1 VSEEL
6 LLAID
11 AGTGSCRAVLFTAGG
26 EQLAAGQREY
36 AHAELPGVPGSRVF
50 DTAANWKLIGQC
62 VREALAAAHVDPA
75 AIKAV
80 SATSMREGM
89 VLYDARG
96 DEIWACPNVDG
107 RAGAEAAELVE
118 SGAAQEIYERA
129 GDWVSITA
137 PPRFLW
143 IARHQPEVFASIA
156 HVGMLG
162 DWILRRLSGA
172 FVTDPSLGSS
182 SAMFELARR
191 DWSDRILEICGLDR
205 SVFPAVVDPGTV
217 VGEVTA
223 HAAADTGL
231 RAGTPVVAAGA
242 DTQLALLGLG
252 ITEPGRFT
260 IVGGTFWQQT
270 VVLDEPL
277 VDPQGRLRTLC
288 HTARDRW
295 MIEGIGFLCGLVM
308 RWFRDGFCELET
320 AEALRDGVDVY
331 ELLERKAAERPP
343 GSHGVFGIFSNVM
356 QTNRWVHASPG
367 LLGFDIENPSR
378 AGRIECF
385 RAIEES
391 AAYVS
396 RAHLEIVEA
405 ITGSEVGEAIMC
417 GGAAKG
423 ELWPQ
428 IIADTLGVPVR
439 IPVIKESTALGA
451 ALYAGVGAGLY
462 PDAAEMAR
470 QITRVERTLEPRT
483 DAVAAYDRL
492 YPQWAEL
499 YRRSLDMSE
508 AGLVRPLWRAA
519 GA

>member
-11 AGTGSCRAVLFTAGG
+11 AGTGSCRAVLFTPAG
-26 EQLAAGQREY
+26 EQVAVGQREY
-36 AHAELPGVPGSRVF
+36 AHAELPDVPGSRVF
-50 DTAANWKLIGQC
+50 DTAANWKLIGDC
-62 VREALAAAHVDPA
+62 VREALAGAHADPA
-75 AIKAV
+75 AVRAV

-89 VLYDARG
+89 VLYDVRG

-107 RAGAEAAELVE
+107 RAGAEAAELVA
-118 SGAAQEIYERA
+118 SGAAEEIYRRA

-162 DWILRRLSGA
+162 DWILRRLSGVY
-172 FVTDPSLGSS
+172 VTDPSLGSS
-182 SAMFELARR
+182 SAMFDLAGR
-191 DWSDRILEICGLDR
+191 DWSERILEICGLDR
-205 SVFPAVVDPGTV
+205 AVFPEVVDPGTV
-217 VGEVTA
+217 VGEVTPQ
-223 HAAADTGL
+223 AAADTGL

-252 ITEPGRFT
+252 VTEPGRFT
-260 IVGGTFWQQT
+260 VVGGTFWQHT
-270 VVLDEPL
+270 VVLDEPV
-277 VDPQGRLRTLC
+277 VDPEGRLRTLC
-288 HTARDRW
+288 HTAPGRW
-295 MIEGIGFLCGLVM
+295 MMEGIGFLCGLVM

-320 AEALRDGVDVY
+320 VEALRDGADVY

-367 LLGFDIENPSR
+367 LLGFDIENPAR

-396 RAHLEIVEA
+396 RGHLEIVED
-405 ITGSEVGEAIMC
+405 ITGVDVGEAIMC

-428 IIADTLGVPVR
+428 IIADTLGLPVR
-439 IPVIKESTALGA
+439 IPVVKESTALGA

-462 PDAAEMAR
+462 PDAAEVAR
-470 QITRVERTLEPRT
+470 QITRLERTVEPRP

-492 YPQWAEL
+492 YPQWSEL
-499 YRRSLDMSE
+499 YRRSLEMSE